1 MKSQFAILR
10 QRTFRHVFL
19 GRAVSLLGT
28 AIAPIALAFAVLGQ
42 PGGSAT
48 KLGFVMGSEAAAQ
61 VVFLLAGGG
70 LADRFSRYRLMVDPT

>member
-1 MKSQFAILR
+1 MLNQFGILR
-10 QRTFRHVFL
+10 LRAFRHVFL

-48 KLGFVMGSEAAAQ
+48 KLGFVMASEAVAQ
-61 VVFLLAGGG
+61 VMFLLLGGV
-70 LADRFSRYRLMVDPT
+70 LTVARMDVF